1 MKDERFDALMAEAR
15 AHEMDFSRVALGL
28 ESRVESRVVA
38 RVMEG
43 ARADEALGQWT
54 LRFVWRSATLMAFF
68 TAGFLAWGFLA
79 DGLDP
84 AGGDAMVLRAVEDPV
99 SLGGVPV
106 FFGD

>member
-28 ESRVESRVVA
+28 ESRVVA

-43 ARADEALGQWT
+43 ARAEEALGQWT
-54 LRFVWRSATLMAFF
+54 LRFVWRSATVMAVV
-68 TAGFLAWGFLA
+68 TAGLLAWGFMEDA
-79 DGLDP
+79 LDP
-84 AGGDAMVLRAVEDPV
+84 AAADAMVLRAVEDPV